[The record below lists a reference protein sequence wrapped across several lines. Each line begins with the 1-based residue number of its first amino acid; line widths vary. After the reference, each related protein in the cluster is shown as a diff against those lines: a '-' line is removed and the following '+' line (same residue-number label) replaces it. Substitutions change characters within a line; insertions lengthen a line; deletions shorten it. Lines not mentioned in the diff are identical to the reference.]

1 MGLGSYSYILNSIIF
16 AAMVLK
22 RSHTFSH
29 FFFFFLVE
37 KKSILVILNVCLIL
51 RSIESN
57 FDSLKVTSFE
67 FNNRKDSLKVTSF
80 EFNNRKGSFL
90 INFEMHFIY

>member
-29 FFFFFLVE
+29 FYFLFFSG
-37 KKSILVILNVCLIL
+37 KKIYP
-51 RSIESN
+51 SN
-57 FDSLKVTSFE
+57 FERLFDTSIDRIQF
-67 FNNRKDSLKVTSF
+67 R
-80 EFNNRKGSFL
+80 
-90 INFEMHFIY
+90 